1 MLDWL
6 GDLGGLKEAIVIVL
20 SFLYGVLSYNQ
31 FENFL
36 VAKLYKFTKKDQ
48 NMDLEKYATNDP
60 NINKTTDTK
69 V

>member
-20 SFLYGVLSYNQ
+20 SFLYGALSFNQ

-36 VAKLYKFTKKDQ
+36 VARLYKFTKKDQ
-48 NMDLEKYATNDP
+48 NMDHENYMID
-60 NINKTTDTK
+60 
-69 V
+69 

>member
-36 VAKLYKFTKKDQ
+36 VARLYKFTKKDQ
-48 NMDLEKYATNDP
+48 NMDHENYMID
-60 NINKTTDTK
+60 
-69 V
+69 

>member
-20 SFLYGVLSYNQ
+20 SFIYGVLSYNQ

-36 VAKLYKFTKKDQ
+36 VGRLYKFTKKDQ
-48 NMDLEKYATNDP
+48 NMEHEKY
-60 NINKTTDTK
+60 
-69 V
+69 